1 MGTESKDK
9 IRDVFAEIAL
19 QRQSSQEQNLVEP
32 QPLELPE
39 ILLPVR
45 KGYSSEVFKP
55 QQKLNTAKKLDCEL
69 RRQRLRYSMYLRDL
83 SPKSEATRIQL
94 PLETFDWRI
103 ETEEDLKDFTCVLKG
118 KGKWERITIPHY
130 GAPLGRAVTYYRTTF
145 KITKTMMKKGSIFI
159 CFKGV
164 DYKAHIFI
172 NSAYI
177 GSHEGFFGHFE
188 FDFTSVVREGKN
200 TLLVKVE
207 NDAICM
213 GNDSWGD
220 DGHKYEGDKIYAAT
234 GPGYDD
240 PKIGWH
246 CCPPGMGIY
255 QDVFIDARAPVHV
268 HDIFV
273 RPVLEEARAEAWIEV
288 YSCSKLRQ
296 DISLEFSVFGQ
307 NFRKTVFCNRKVAV
321 DYAGPGVNYYRL
333 SFDLPHPRIWEPD
346 NPWLYQIQV
355 KVLDKE
361 KRILDAAVRQFG
373 MRSFHMDETHEPKG
387 RFYLNSRQIRL
398 RGANTVGHL
407 QQCVI
412 KRNWDQLRDDI
423 LLAKICN
430 MNFLRL
436 TQRPVQPEIYDFCDR
451 LGLMLQTDLPL
462 FCVLRRNQFS
472 EAVRQAG
479 EMEKLIRSH
488 SSSIMVTYIN
498 EPSPNAWGKS
508 HRYLLRHEL
517 EALFTAAD
525 RVIHLNNPDRII
537 KAVDGDYDPPGP
549 GLPDNHCYCG
559 WYNGHGLDLG
569 RLHKGYWQKVKPGWM
584 YGCGEFGSEGLDPV
598 KVMRKYYPRKWL
610 PQSPDEEKSWTPD
623 SIVKAQTGRFYYMW
637 FETQHTLKDWVQ
649 NSLMHQAWVTRLM
662 TEAFR
667 RDNRMNS
674 FAIYH
679 FIDAFPAGWMKAIM
693 DVERQPKPAYFA
705 YREALT
711 PLMANLRTDR
721 YSFFSSEK
729 ISMEVW
735 ICNDLNYTPRKPSL
749 RYQIE
754 YADKIV
760 CSGRAVANVPLCG
773 SKFQGFLQF
782 SAPVVS
788 SRSKLIAR
796 LGLFDENNEL
806 LHDTSISLDVF
817 PAPVITKKWKIRI
830 VGSVSGKGKQLA
842 EELGLTVRR
851 SGSFHHDDIILIDDI
866 CVFLKMHKE
875 ITVAVSRGATAVF
888 LELPEGKYRI
898 AGSEVTITPCGRSRH
913 FTARNTEHVLVKDFL
928 PDDFKFW
935 HNSQKGH
942 MTPFL
947 STTFTAPG
955 WNAILTSGN
964 GTFKGDWQP
973 ALAAAEMKAGK
984 GHFRVCQ
991 VNLSDFV
998 RTNPVAMIF
1007 ARRLLEY

>member
-1 MGTESKDK
+1 MGTVKNNKKD
-9 IRDVFAEIAL
+9 IFAEIAV
-19 QRQSSQEQNLVEP
+19 QRQSLQKQELVESLPP
-32 QPLELPE
+32 QLSRHFLP
-39 ILLPVR
+39 IGKSDP
-45 KGYSSEVFKP
+45 GAAFKP
-55 QQKLNTAKKLDCEL
+55 GPKLDTAAKLQREL
-69 RRQRLRYSMYLRDL
+69 ERQRRIHTKFMKDL
-83 SPKSEATRIQL
+83 APNPSQTRTSV
-94 PLETFDWRI
+94 PLISFDWRE
-103 ETEEDLKDFTCVLKG
+103 ETNADRKDFQHVLSGEGIWK
-118 KGKWERITIPHY
+118 KVEIPHY
-130 GAPLGRAVTYYRTTF
+130 GGPLGRAVTYYRTFFTV
-145 KITKTMMKKGSIFI
+145 TRTMLDKGAIFI

-246 CCPPGMGIY
+246 HCPPGMGIY
-255 QDVFIDARAPVHV
+255 QDVFIEARTPIHI

-321 DYAGPGVNYYRL
+321 DYAGPGINYYRIP
-333 SFDLPHPRIWEPD
+333 FNCPNPRLWELET
-346 NPWLYQIQV
+346 PWLYQIQV
-355 KVLDKE
+355 TVLNE
-361 KRILDAAVRQFG
+361 KGKQLDVAARQFG
-373 MRSFHMDETHEPKG
+373 MRSFHIDEENEPRG
-387 RFYLNSRQIRL
+387 RMYLNGKEIRL
-398 RGANTVGHL
+398 RGANTMGHL

-436 TQRPVQPEIYDFCDR
+436 TQRPVQSEIYDFCDK
-451 LGLMLQTDLPL
+451 LGMMTQTDLPL
-462 FCVLRRNQFS
+462 FGALRRNQFC
-472 EAVRQAG
+472 EVVRQSE
-479 EMEKLIRSH
+479 EMEHLVRAH
-488 SSSIMVTYIN
+488 PCNIMVSYIN
-498 EPSPNAWGKS
+498 EPFPNALGKA
-508 HRYLLRHEL
+508 HRHLVRSEL
-517 EALFTAAD
+517 EDFFIAANKA
-525 RVIHLNNPDRII
+525 VHLANPDRII
-537 KAVDGDYDPPGP
+537 KAVDGDYDPPAH
-549 GLPDNHCYCG
+549 GLPDNHCYNG
-559 WYNGHGLDLG
+559 WYNGHGLDIG
-569 RLHKGYWQKVKPGWM
+569 KLHKGFWQKVKPGWL

-598 KVMRKYYPRKWL
+598 EVMHKWYPKNWIPKNKKEEGRWN
-610 PQSPDEEKSWTPD
+610 PDR
-623 SIVKAQTGRFYYMW
+623 IVKAQTGRFHYMW
-637 FETQHTLKDWVQ
+637 FETQHTLKDWVKA
-649 NSLMHQAWVTRLM
+649 SHVHQTWVTRLM

-674 FAIYH
+674 FAIH
-679 FIDAFPAGWMKAIM
+679 LFIDAFPAGWMKAIM

-735 ICNDLNYTPRKPSL
+735 ICNDLNHTPRKSSL

-773 SKFQGFLQF
+773 SKFQGFLRF

-817 PAPVITKKWKIRI
+817 PAHVITKKWKIRI
-830 VGSVSGKGKQLA
+830 VGSASGKGKQLA
-842 EELGLTVRR
+842 EELGLSVRR

-866 CVFLKMHKE
+866 YVFSKMYKE

-888 LELPEGKYRI
+888 LELPEGKYHI
-898 AGSEVTITPCGRSRH
+898 AGSEVTITPCGMGNRH
-913 FTARNTEHVLVKDFL
+913 FASRNTEHILVKDFL

-964 GTFKGDWQP
+964 GNWKGDWQP